1 MSRRSTR
8 EQNEW
13 KVPSVTLRAAA
24 TGTILFRR
32 SLISRAALL
41 VKVTPR
47 IDDEFDAMCGDCA
60 CNYVIGQGVFADFE
74 NPVCSAAAVWTGEG
88 YHLAVKDA

>member
-1 MSRRSTR
+1 
-8 EQNEW
+8 
-13 KVPSVTLRAAA
+13 
-24 TGTILFRR
+24 
-32 SLISRAALL
+32 
-41 VKVTPR
+41 
-47 IDDEFDAMCGDCA
+47 MCGDCA

>member
-1 MSRRSTR
+1 MFDLVPGKLFYLSTYGKNAPSL
-8 EQNEW
+8 EQFD
-13 KVPSVTLRAAA
+13 
-24 TGTILFRR
+24 G
-32 SLISRAALL
+32 
-41 VKVTPR
+41 
-47 IDDEFDAMCGDCA
+47 EFDAMCGDCA